1 MKKMLLGLAVLLML
15 PACAL
20 MPYESRFKCPE
31 PQSGTCASVS
41 EVYEAADSK
50 KEEVSTAPKTAGPIC
65 LGVPSAEPGS
75 PLRLPPRIV
84 RLRVLPY
91 TDSEGDLH
99 QGGYVY
105 LEVDKGRW
113 LFERRDFKERQER
126 ILPVFKDASMPE
138 ASDAKSIAAPDASDS
153 APDCP
158 TCGKEE

>member
-1 MKKMLLGLAVLLML
+1 VRTKLLGLAALLL
-15 PACAL
+15 IPACAL
-20 MPYESRFKCPE
+20 MPYESKFKCPE

-41 EVYEAADSK
+41 EVYEAADSN
-50 KEEVSTAPKTAGPIC
+50 KEEAWTKPKAAGPIC
-65 LGVPSAEPGS
+65 LGILAVEPGT

-84 RLRVLPY
+84 RLLVRPY

-113 LFERRDFKERQER
+113 LFERRGFKERQER
-126 ILPVFKDASMPE
+126 ILPVFKGESTPE
-138 ASDAKSIAAPDASDS
+138 APEAISTAAPDASEP

-158 TCGKEE
+158 TCGSEE

>member
-1 MKKMLLGLAVLLML
+1 VREKLLGLAALLLM

-31 PQSGTCASVS
+31 PKSGTCASVS
-41 EVYEAADSK
+41 EVYQAS
-50 KEEVSTAPKTAGPIC
+50 EVKQEDTAQPKAAGPMC
-65 LGVPSAEPGS
+65 LGIPSVDAGT

-84 RLRVLPY
+84 RLLVRPY

-113 LFERRDFKERQER
+113 LFERKGFKER
-126 ILPVFKDASMPE
+126 ILPIFKGAVPGGTADAGL
-138 ASDAKSIAAPDASDS
+138 S
-153 APDCP
+153 APMEPPMASEPASDCP